1 MASLSI
7 LQIRIAH
14 RPYES
19 LGSAFESARTFCD
32 FLIDGQSLADILT
45 TRGFDLISVLW
56 IDAPENLG
64 RAATQRLLRLQG
76 ADCPNDRRTL
86 YVCSECGDIGCAAI
100 TVRVE
105 SAAETFTWKEFGY
118 ENSYEPGVSH
128 EEFTDLG
135 PFVFSRDEY
144 ARVLNDNL
152 SKMEAVS

>member
-19 LGSAFESARTFCD
+19 LGLAFKSARTFCD
-32 FLIDGQSLADILT
+32 FVIDGQSLADILT
-45 TRGFDLISVLW
+45 TRGFDLISVLK
-56 IDAPENLG
+56 IDAPENLC
-64 RAATQRLLRLQG
+64 RAATQRLLRLQD
-76 ADCPNDRRTL
+76 ADCPHNRRTL
-86 YVCSECGDIGCAAI
+86 YVCSKCGDIGCAAV
-100 TVRVE
+100 TVRVK

-118 ENSYEPGVSH
+118 ENNYEPGVSH
-128 EEFTDLG
+128 EKFTDFG

-144 ARVLNDNL
+144 VRVLNDNQ

>member
-1 MASLSI
+1 MASLST

-19 LGSAFESARTFCD
+19 LGSAFKSARTFCD
-32 FLIDGQSLADILT
+32 FVIDGQSLADILT
-45 TRGFDLISVLW
+45 SRGFDLISVLW
-56 IDAPENLG
+56 IDAPENLC
-64 RAATQRLLRLQG
+64 RAATQSLLRLH

-86 YVCSECGDIGCAAI
+86 YVCPECGDIGCAAI

-105 SAAETFTWKEFGY
+105 SAAETFAWKEFGY
-118 ENSYEPGVSH
+118 ENNYEPGVSH
-128 EEFTDLG
+128 EKFKDLG
-135 PFVFSRDEY
+135 PFVFSRDKY